1 MPAYFETG
9 MYVGATPWHGL
20 GTYVGEEGLRTK
32 DALDRGDL
40 LWTVSKRPLFSTKEA
55 VLPEHVEGTPFGSL
69 NLKDYRAIVRDTDN
83 SAYGIVKKDYALFQN
98 EEMGAFADDLID
110 DGSLRIHTAGSLNG
124 GRQVW
129 LLGKV
134 GSTEIIPKDKV
145 DHYLF
150 LYTGHDGSTAFR
162 CMFTTVRV
170 VCANTAAVA
179 LKNSRGQSISIR
191 HTKNMSL
198 KSGEAARVLGIS
210 QKAFAES
217 DEFMR
222 KLADVPMPQS
232 DWIDFCMELFPTP
245 VADEDGNVSKRALSI
260 SENNR
265 SQLTRLFVGGRG
277 TEIPGV
283 RGTGWA
289 AYNALTEFA
298 GYHRTSRGG
307 KGKRFESLMMGS
319 GAKFVQNGT
328 NILRGIA

>member
-1 MPAYFETG
+1 
-9 MYVGATPWHGL
+9 
-20 GTYVGEEGLRTK
+20 
-32 DALDRGDL
+32 
-40 LWTVSKRPLFSTKEA
+40 
-55 VLPEHVEGTPFGSL
+55 
-69 NLKDYRAIVRDTDN
+69 
-83 SAYGIVKKDYALFQN
+83 
-98 EEMGAFADDLID
+98 
-110 DGSLRIHTAGSLNG
+110 
-124 GRQVW
+124 
-129 LLGKV
+129 
-134 GSTEIIPKDKV
+134 
-145 DHYLF
+145 
-150 LYTGHDGSTAFR
+150 
-162 CMFTTVRV
+162 
-170 VCANTAAVA
+170 
-179 LKNSRGQSISIR
+179 
-191 HTKNMSL
+191 MSL

-245 VADEDGNVSKRALSI
+245 VADEDGNVSKRAMSI

-328 NILRGIA
+328 NILRGLV